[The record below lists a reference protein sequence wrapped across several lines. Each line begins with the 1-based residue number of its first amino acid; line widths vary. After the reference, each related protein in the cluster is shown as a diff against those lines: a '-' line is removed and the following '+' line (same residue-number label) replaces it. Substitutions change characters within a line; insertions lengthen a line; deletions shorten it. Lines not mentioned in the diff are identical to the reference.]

1 MAFVRTTTGK
11 TDYAS
16 PGELYRD
23 LPRRPG
29 AVPGLWAHQAE
40 MLKTFTSKADQPDVA
55 LELPTGTGKT
65 LTGLAANGA
74 LGSSTRA
81 QLSSLHAK

>member
-1 MAFVRTTTGK
+1 MAFVRTAAGAAS
-11 TDYAS
+11 YSS

-29 AVPGLWAHQAE
+29 AVPGLWAHQAQ
-40 MLKTFTSKADQPDVA
+40 MLKTFTAQTNTADVA

-65 LTGLAANGA
+65 LTGLLIAEW
-74 LGSSTRA
+74 TRR
-81 QLSSLHAK
+81 SR